1 LAVAPR
7 FLLARLAPPRAD
19 AVEAVVERNDDPRR
33 YRQIADDVREL
44 ITSGQIAC
52 GQPSPTITELVAR
65 YGAARQ
71 TAGKAL
77 RLLSEEGILARY
89 PGFGYYVTGPR
100 QD

>member
-1 LAVAPR
+1 VA
-7 FLLARLAPPRAD
+7 AD
-19 AVEAVVERNDDPRR
+19 AVEAVVERNDPRR
-33 YRQIADDVREL
+33 YRQIANDVREL

-65 YGAARQ
+65 YGTARQ

-100 QD
+100 HD

>member
-1 LAVAPR
+1 VA
-7 FLLARLAPPRAD
+7 AD
-19 AVEAVVERNDDPRR
+19 AVEAVVERNDPRR
-33 YRQIADDVREL
+33 YRQIANDVREL

-65 YGAARQ
+65 YGTSRQ

-89 PGFGYYVTGPR
+89 PGFGYYVTGPK